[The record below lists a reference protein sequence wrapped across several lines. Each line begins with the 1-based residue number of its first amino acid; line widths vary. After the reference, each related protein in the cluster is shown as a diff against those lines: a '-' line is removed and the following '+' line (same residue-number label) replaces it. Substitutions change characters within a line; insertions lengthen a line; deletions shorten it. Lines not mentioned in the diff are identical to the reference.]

1 MIRNQIKP
9 YMFLLLTKSYF
20 YLRKKNAETRQM
32 IQLITNKLIK
42 FIQPQSYDNYKLN
55 K

>member
-1 MIRNQIKP
+1 MIRQNHI
-9 YMFLLLTKSYF
+9 SI
-20 YLRKKNAETRQM
+20 REKKNAETRQM